1 MAVIGSK
8 VRAAMARE
16 GLEEGRMPMGEIWV
30 LGRRPQLSLH
40 LSDVATLPYL
50 GIPAFWNYQDPALV
64 RMDWWLPLFSEAD
77 EP

>member
-8 VRAAMARE
+8 VRAAMVRE

-40 LSDVATLPYL
+40 LSDMATLPL
-50 GIPAFWNYQDPALV
+50 GIPTFWNYQDPALV
-64 RMDWWLPLFSEAD
+64 RMDWWLPLCSKAD
-77 EP
+77 KP